1 MADAFYDVDEQLRA
15 ARLQTLFRR
24 SWPYAAGV
32 LALILVAA
40 LAVWGWRAHEASAE
54 GDNSQRYADALQALT
69 AGDTAKAQAQ
79 FSILGKDGTPAY
91 RALALMQEAGIRL
104 KGDDEAG
111 AAALFDQAA
120 AAAGDAITRD
130 AAKLRAA
137 YLLMDTAPYDQVR
150 ARLEP
155 LSKTGRPFAALAR
168 EGLAVAELASGR
180 TAQAKGDFEVLSL
193 SQDVSDASR
202 ARANAALGMI
212 ASGAGA
218 NMAAIARAAIGLKPS
233 PPPANPTLTPEQMAA
248 LRAQMQGQS
257 QMQAQSQAQGQA
269 QPQAAGQVPA
279 GAPQ

>member
-15 ARLQTLFRR
+15 ARLQSLFRR

-32 LALILVAA
+32 LALILAA
-40 LAVWGWRAHEASAE
+40 TLGVWAWRAYEASAE

-69 AGDTAKAQAQ
+69 AGDAAKAQAQ
-79 FSILGKDGTPAY
+79 FSAMAKDGTPAY
-91 RALALMQEAGIRL
+91 RALALMQEAGIKL
-104 KGDDEAG
+104 KADDEAG
-111 AAALFDQAA
+111 AAGLFDQAA
-120 AAAGDAITRD
+120 AAAGDPITRD
-130 AAKLRAA
+130 AARLRAA
-137 YLLMDTAPYDQVR
+137 FLLMDTAPYDQMR

-155 LSKTGRPFAALAR
+155 LSKTGRPFATLAR
-168 EGLAVAELASGR
+168 EGLALAELASGR
-180 TAQAKGDFEVLSL
+180 TAQARGDFEVLSL

-212 ASGAGA
+212 ASGAGV

-233 PPPANPTLTPEQMAA
+233 PPPARPTLTPEQMAA
-248 LRAQMQGQS
+248 LRA

-269 QPQAAGQVPA
+269 QPQAAGQAPA